1 MKTYNLSNCLTKEKL
16 IAKGFFKQEDFNDAS
31 F

>member
-1 MKTYNLSNCLTKEKL
+1 MKTYNLSNGWTKEEL
-16 IAKGFFKQEDFNDAS
+16 IAKGFFKQEDFDDVA